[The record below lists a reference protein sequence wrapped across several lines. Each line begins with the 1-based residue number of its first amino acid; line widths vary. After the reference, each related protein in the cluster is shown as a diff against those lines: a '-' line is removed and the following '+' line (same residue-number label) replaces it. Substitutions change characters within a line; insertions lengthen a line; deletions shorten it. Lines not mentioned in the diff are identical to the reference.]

1 MQRLLLLRAM
11 RPDRVTTAMA
21 MFVAATLGARC
32 RPPHPHPHPHPSYN
46 PSPSPSPNPSPS
58 PKQVH
63 RALALAL
70 SRYIEQPPFSM
81 RETFEDSSAP
91 TPLFFVLFPGVD
103 PGAEIEKLGR
113 QLGFTEEAGRYVSI
127 SMGQGQEAHAEACLE
142 RANPNPHPN
151 PHSHPHPNPNPNP
164 NPNP

>member
-32 RPPHPHPHPHPSYN
+32 RPPHPHPHPHPS
-46 PSPSPSPNPSPS
+46 PSPSPSPNPNPSPS

-63 RALALAL
+63 RALALTL

-113 QLGFTEEAGRYVSI
+113 QLVRV
-127 SMGQGQEAHAEACLE
+127 
-142 RANPNPHPN
+142 RAIPNPN
-151 PHSHPHPNPNPNP
+151 SNPNPNP
-164 NPNP
+164 NPKQLHQLHLDHINERRRRRLRRRLGGVLRVPG